1 MMEQSNSTRFLA
13 IYIGVFLVFLYAPA
27 LLLPI
32 FSFNESTI
40 VAFPLSGIT
49 FEWFLE
55 VFRTEPLLTAA
66 LNSILVAIISSVFAT
81 LFGIFAARASTRY
94 HFPWKRGIMGLIMV
108 PMVLPEIIIGVALLV
123 VILQLG
129 FNLSLTTIILGH
141 ILLCLPFCTAILSAG
156 FQGLDKSFEEAS
168 QDLGRGKLE
177 TFWYITLPLVMPAII
192 SSLLISFTIS
202 LDEFI
207 IAFFL
212 SGTEA
217 TLPVYI
223 WGQLRFPT
231 RIPIILALG
240 TVLLMVSIS
249 LLMVAEY
256 FRRIGARKAG
266 TEIKGGLF

>member
-1 MMEQSNSTRFLA
+1 MAKAKQSRYLVV
-13 IYIGVFLVFLYAPA
+13 YIGIFLVFLYAPA

-32 FSFNESTI
+32 FSFNDSTI
-40 VAFPLSGIT
+40 VAFPLSGFT
-49 FEWFLE
+49 FAWFIE
-55 VFRTEPLLTAA
+55 VFKTEPLLTSA
-66 LNSILVAIISSVFAT
+66 LNSLLVAVITSVFAT
-81 LFGIFAARASTRY
+81 IFGIFAARASTRY
-94 HFPWKRGIMGLIMV
+94 QFPGKRGIMGLIMV
-108 PMVLPEIIIGVALLV
+108 PIVLPEIIIGVSLLV
-123 VILQLG
+123 IILQLG

-168 QDLGRGKLE
+168 QDLGRSRLE
-177 TFWYITLPLVMPAII
+177 TFWFITLPLVMPAII

-240 TVLLMVSIS
+240 TVLLMVSLT
-249 LLMVAEY
+249 LLIIAEY
-256 FRRIGARKAG
+256 FRRIGVRKTG
-266 TEIKGGLF
+266 IEVKGGLF